1 VVHSQAS
8 QIPEFAGSSERQE
21 NSALSQA
28 WERKRQRALYRADAQ
43 TPGAPLAGAELA
55 ESGSSVEPQSDDV
68 QRLMRQVPPHLV
80 PSPQGVELHRR
91 LEELGPVPEVIQA
104 LQEMLRRENVAEDD
118 LPQYEERRN

>member
-1 VVHSQAS
+1 VHSQAS
-8 QIPEFAGSSERQE
+8 QIPEFAGSGERQDV
-21 NSALSQA
+21 SALSRA
-28 WERKRQRALYRADAQ
+28 LERKRQRALHRVDAQ
-43 TPGAPLAGAELA
+43 APGALLAGADLA